1 MMDYLEE
8 LLPEEDGEAL
18 ALELGQQVVPR
29 RMEEPGAGQELSP
42 PAPGEGAEVPVVQ
55 PMGRADADELW
66 APLEEKGRRTAWLR
80 EAAQGKPETD
90 IPETALPAA
99 ALGEEMASRGPEV
112 AAAALFERLERARQV
127 AGYGTGTG
135 GSGVRLSVPQEETA
149 VDSGLALEALD
160 RAVQRDARRYDG
172 GFALF

>member
-80 EAAQGKPETD
+80 EAAQGKPEID

-99 ALGEEMASRGPEV
+99 ALGEEMASSRRTVG
-112 AAAALFERLERARQV
+112 AAALLEDLSRARQV
-127 AGYGTGTG
+127 ADYGASTG
-135 GSGVRLSVPQEETA
+135 GGPVRLSVPQAGPA
-149 VDSGLALEALD
+149 VGGGLELEALD

>member
-29 RMEEPGAGQELSP
+29 RMEEPGAGQEMPP

-66 APLEEKGRRTAWLR
+66 APLEEKGRRPR
-80 EAAQGKPETD
+80 G
-90 IPETALPAA
+90 
-99 ALGEEMASRGPEV
+99 SRGPMFQKRPCRRRRWGRRWPLAGGRWGRRRCWRICPGPDRWRNMGQV
-112 AAAALFERLERARQV
+112 PAGARC
-127 AGYGTGTG
+127 A
-135 GSGVRLSVPQEETA
+135 
-149 VDSGLALEALD
+149 
-160 RAVQRDARRYDG
+160 
-172 GFALF
+172 